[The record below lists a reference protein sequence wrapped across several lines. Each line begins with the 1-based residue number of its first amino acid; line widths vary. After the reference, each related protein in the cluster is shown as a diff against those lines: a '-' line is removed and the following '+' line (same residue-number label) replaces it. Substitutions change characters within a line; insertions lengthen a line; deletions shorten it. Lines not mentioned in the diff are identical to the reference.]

1 MAEIVEQ
8 EYNQQRLLEVNA
20 ALSSGMFVH
29 ARKLLQKMPAYDLA
43 LILESSPPKTRA
55 ILWQLIDNDNHGDVL
70 EELNEEVRKGIL

>member
-29 ARKLLQKMPAYDLA
+29 VRKLLQKMPAYDLA
-43 LILESSPPKTRA
+43 LILESSPPKSTCHFMAAYR
-55 ILWQLIDNDNHGDVL
+55 
-70 EELNEEVRKGIL
+70 